1 MNSDATALL
10 EQLVDRLLSPN
21 SEAVTPIERRKA
33 IQYCRRI
40 LGSRVGSTIVE
51 DETHLSGTIQ
61 KHILAQNPDQ
71 SEGQRRA
78 VLFAQLHTKLQ
89 HHAALSKP
97 WAILYFLYALSS
109 KPSHNSTG
117 QAPCHPSGPFNHG
130 LWTHTRGLA
139 CLDNASPMP
148 PKPAS
153 STSQPSMAITE
164 LSTTD
169 QTSLELSQRSS
180 ETATNASLVP
190 LSDRLPTSP
199 DIGEPQLI
207 VDLLFTFQGIDGKY
221 IRFDETRQTF
231 QLKDKLPLSAHTAAL
246 ATQLA
251 TLGGYYRQSKAFVDN
266 KRTDATAGHIAQSLC
281 AFLDQELTKHLEF
294 VATLE
299 SQHTPKAAACQRPAT
314 SATDPPATPAVTNRL
329 WSVEARS
336 QLTLHRLRAWLVT
349 PTKKLQFMAH
359 LAHECQ
365 SLHGSTLLNR
375 IHSFATHGDPFI
387 RDFVHQLMLAV
398 SAPFYDILEHWLFNG
413 ELLDPHMES
422 FIITYTDVNRGVWG
436 DKYRLNALSIPVIM
450 PSMLAVKIFNIGKS
464 LNFLRFHCQDH
475 AWISEQCRIMRQD
488 VKLQYSDSF
497 ALEVS
502 IDRAYRA
509 MGGRLIDVIFTK
521 YRMMDHF
528 EAMKRYLLL
537 GQGDFAQCLMTSL
550 DSELSRPATRVHKYN
565 VTAALESAIRS
576 SNAFYDDPVI
586 TNQLGFGLDI
596 KTPSDLGWDAFEL
609 RYTFP
614 APISYFFPPATLRPY
629 SRLFVFLWKLK
640 SVEHQLTTLWRK
652 LTINARTLRGLSS
665 LRREIHHCHGVTGEM
680 IHFVNQL
687 QYFILYE
694 IIEKAWT
701 QFMHRIDKGITDLDI
716 LVSAHQHFL
725 LSISSILVS
734 SKHDYIRALKKL
746 FQDILQFKAIAEQ
759 LYDYALTEKYTGRP
773 PSAPAAMVTDAAATI
788 GSDGLG
794 SSSDLQSH
802 LDPLHLAKRRMHN
815 QSDALRKRICQLL
828 ESLDSSSEPI
838 LRHLALRINY
848 NNHYHWN
855 PRARSQS
862 ISHRSGKPQSLP
874 RSHSTSSTST
884 PTASRSSDP
893 STSGL
898 K

>member
-1 MNSDATALL
+1 MFGTQPLFS
-10 EQLVDRLLSPN
+10 RL
-21 SEAVTPIERRKA
+21 
-33 IQYCRRI
+33 
-40 LGSRVGSTIVE
+40 GSTIVE
-51 DETHLSGTIQ
+51 DETHLAGTIQ
-61 KHILAQNPDQ
+61 KHILSQDPDQ
-71 SEGQRRA
+71 AEGQRRA
-78 VLFAQLHTKLQ
+78 VAFSQLHTKLQ

-97 WAILYFLYALSS
+97 WAILYFLYALSA
-109 KPSHNSTG
+109 KPSSNNSG
-117 QAPCHPSGPFNHG
+117 QAAGASNKPFNDG
-130 LWTHTRGLA
+130 LWAHTRGLA
-139 CLDNASPMP
+139 SLDNALPMP
-148 PKPAS
+148 AKPAS
-153 STSQPSMAITE
+153 STSQPSIAIAS

-169 QTSLELSQRSS
+169 QTSVQSCHPSS
-180 ETATNASLVP
+180 EPATSASLVP
-190 LSDRLPTSP
+190 LSERLPTSS

-207 VDLLFTFQGIDGKY
+207 VDLLFAFQGIEGKY
-221 IRFDETRQTF
+221 LKFEEAHQTF
-231 QLKDKLPLSAHTAAL
+231 QLKAKLPLSAHTAAL
-246 ATQLA
+246 VMQLA
-251 TLGGYYRQSKAFVDN
+251 ALGGYYRQSKAFVDS

-299 SQHTPKAAACQRPAT
+299 SQHAPKAAGNQKPLTFVAGPSTIPA
-314 SATDPPATPAVTNRL
+314 AVTDRL
-329 WSVEARS
+329 WSAEARS
-336 QLTLHRLRAWLVT
+336 HLTLHRLRAWLVT

-365 SLHGSTLLNR
+365 ALHGSALLNR
-375 IHSFATHGDPFI
+375 IHDFATHGDPFI

-398 SAPFYDILEHWLFNG
+398 SAPFYNILEHWLFNG
-413 ELLDPHMES
+413 ELLDPHTES

-475 AWISEQCRIMRQD
+475 AWISEQCRSMRQD

-550 DSELSRPATRVHKYN
+550 DSELSRPASRVHKYN

-576 SNAFYDDPVI
+576 SNALYDDPVI

-596 KTPSDLGWDAFEL
+596 KSPSDLGWDAFEL

-734 SKHDYIRALKKL
+734 SKQDYIRALKKL

-773 PSAPAAMVTDAAATI
+773 PSPMAPVTAVATAST
-788 GSDGLG
+788 GSDVFG
-794 SSSDLQSH
+794 SGSDQQSQ
-802 LDPLHLAKRRMHN
+802 LDPLHLTKRRMHT

-828 ESLDSSSEPI
+828 ESLDNSSEPV

-855 PRARSQS
+855 LRSRS
-862 ISHRSGKPQSLP
+862 HSVSHRSGKP
-874 RSHSTSSTST
+874 RSHPWSQSTLSTST

-893 STSGL
+893 SAGSF